1 MNGAEGSGRIPLQT
15 SQGCVVASI
24 QVDLSD
30 EVLARFKEEL
40 LELLHRSGARGVI
53 LDVSGVEVMDLED
66 FEALRRAMSMAAV
79 MGARCLL
86 AGLRPGV
93 VSALVDLGADTRG
106 IEGVLNLDEAFRRMD
121 DPLDVVAEE
130 GEPEEVDPEEGGP
143 TGESEAGGEA

>member
-1 MNGAEGSGRIPLQT
+1 MSGAEGSGRIPLQL

-30 EVLARFKEEL
+30 EVLALFKDEL

-53 LDVSGVEVMDLED
+53 LDVSGVEVMDLAD
-66 FEALRRAMSMAAV
+66 FEALRRAMSMASV

-93 VSALVDLGADTRG
+93 VSALVDMGVDSRG
-106 IEGVLNLDEAFRRMD
+106 IEAALNLDEAFRVMNEPPD
-121 DPLDVVAEE
+121 AS
-130 GEPEEVDPEEGGP
+130 GESDRPEEEQPEEAP
-143 TGESEAGGEA
+143 TAGGEDAGEV